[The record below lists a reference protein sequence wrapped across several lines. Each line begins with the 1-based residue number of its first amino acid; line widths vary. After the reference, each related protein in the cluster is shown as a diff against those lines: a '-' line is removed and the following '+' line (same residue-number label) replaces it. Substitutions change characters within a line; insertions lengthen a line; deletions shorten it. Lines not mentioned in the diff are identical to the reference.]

1 MAKSNTELNWAI
13 VNISLPTSVCWTS
26 PAYLSRT
33 FRILGQIMFRP
44 RTFKMERRPSQ
55 FSFMH
60 KSCVVKILMVAWIF
74 VCVCLCVFAL
84 YATDNVTFGYKAE
97 PSKYWGRL
105 WLGLGNTRL
114 RVNISIFSSRIQWFE
129 CTCTFFSVKILSSEY
144 PNGSLDNFFGYAE
157 SNGVTFR

>member
-44 RTFKMERRPSQ
+44 RKFKMERRPSQ

-74 VCVCLCVFAL
+74 VCVCVCLHCMPQIML
-84 YATDNVTFGYKAE
+84 LLVTKLNLL
-97 PSKYWGRL
+97 KYWGRL
-105 WLGLGNTRL
+105 WVGLGNTRL
-114 RVNISIFSSRIQWFE
+114 RVNISIFASWIQWFE